1 MTLRGV
7 SMRSGATV
15 RRNSPDRANSFQVER
30 TTTVTPPVPGRRNVS
45 RTVKRFANRRE
56 AGRALAARLAEQSW
70 HDPLVLGLPRGG
82 VPVAREVARELG
94 AELDVVV
101 ARKIGAPGH
110 PEYGVGA
117 VTADSE
123 PIYDP
128 NVLRAL
134 HLTEEQLSRTCDEE
148 RAEAARRT
156 ALYRGDRPPP
166 RVGGRD
172 VIIIDDGLATG
183 VTARAALH
191 WVTRHAPSRVVIAV
205 PVAAEESLRAFR
217 AEVVAVL
224 VPRHFGAVSRWYD
237 RFDQTTDAEVL
248 SALE

>member
-1 MTLRGV
+1 M
-7 SMRSGATV
+7 
-15 RRNSPDRANSFQVER
+15 
-30 TTTVTPPVPGRRNVS
+30 
-45 RTVKRFANRRE
+45 KRFANRQE
-56 AGRALAARLAEQSW
+56 AGRALAARLADLPW

-82 VPVAREVARELG
+82 VPVAKVVAERLN

-128 NVLRAL
+128 QVLRAL
-134 HLTEEQLSRTCDEE
+134 GLTEERLALSCDQE
-148 RAEAARRT
+148 RAEARRRT
-156 ALYRGDRPPP
+156 DVYRQGRPAP
-166 RVGGRD
+166 RISGRD
-172 VIIIDDGLATG
+172 VLVVDDGLATG

-191 WVTRHAPSRVVIAV
+191 WITEQTPNRAVIAV
-205 PVAAEESLRAFR
+205 PVAAKESIATF
-217 AEVVAVL
+217 AVP
-224 VPRHFGAVSRWYD
+224 VIAIIIPRHFGAVSRWYD

>member
-1 MTLRGV
+1 M
-7 SMRSGATV
+7 
-15 RRNSPDRANSFQVER
+15 
-30 TTTVTPPVPGRRNVS
+30 
-45 RTVKRFANRRE
+45 KRFANRQE
-56 AGRALAARLAEQSW
+56 AGRALAARLADRAW

-82 VPVAREVARELG
+82 VPVAKEVAEQLD

-128 NVLRAL
+128 AVLRAL

-156 ALYRGDRPPP
+156 ALYRRDRPPLHI
-166 RVGGRD
+166 GDRD
-172 VIIIDDGLATG
+172 VIVVDDGLATG
-183 VTARAALH
+183 VTARAALQ
-191 WVTRHAPSRVVIAV
+191 WVARQAPQHLVLAV
-205 PVAAEESLRAFR
+205 PVAAKESMTTFR
-217 AEVVAVL
+217 TPVVAVL

-248 SALE
+248 SALA

>member
-1 MTLRGV
+1 M
-7 SMRSGATV
+7 
-15 RRNSPDRANSFQVER
+15 E
-30 TTTVTPPVPGRRNVS
+30 
-45 RTVKRFANRRE
+45 RFANRRE
-56 AGRALAARLAEQSW
+56 AGRALAARLAEQPW

-82 VPVAREVARELG
+82 VPVAREVADELG

-123 PIYDP
+123 PIYDQS
-128 NVLRAL
+128 VLRAL
-134 HLTEEQLSRTCDEE
+134 NLTEEKLARICDLE

-156 ALYRGDRPPP
+156 GLYRKDRPP
-166 RVGGRD
+166 VEIQGRD
-172 VIIIDDGLATG
+172 VILVDDGLATG
-183 VTARAALH
+183 VTAKAALH
-191 WVTRHAPSRVVIAV
+191 WITQHAPNRVVVAV
-205 PVAAEESLRAFR
+205 PVAARESVETFR
-217 AEVVAVL
+217 TPVVAVL

-237 RFDQTTDAEVL
+237 RFDQTTDDEVL

>member
-1 MTLRGV
+1 
-7 SMRSGATV
+7 
-15 RRNSPDRANSFQVER
+15 
-30 TTTVTPPVPGRRNVS
+30 
-45 RTVKRFANRRE
+45 VKRFANRQE
-56 AGRALAARLAEQSW
+56 AGRALAARLAEQPW
-70 HDPLVLGLPRGG
+70 HEPLVLGLPRGG
-82 VPVAREVARELG
+82 VPVAREVADQLA

-123 PIYDP
+123 PIYDQ

-134 HLTEEQLSRTCDEE
+134 NLTEERLARTCDLE

-156 ALYRGDRPPP
+156 DVYRGGRPPMAI
-166 RVGGRD
+166 RGRD
-172 VIIIDDGLATG
+172 VILVDDGLATG
-183 VTARAALH
+183 VTAKAALH
-191 WVTRHAPSRVVIAV
+191 WISQRGPHSVTLAV
-205 PVAAEESLRAFR
+205 PVAARESLETFR
-217 AEVVAVL
+217 TPVVAVL